1 MTSNN
6 KSERKYFM
14 WMIFLLSSH
23 LSKAFMSSP
32 IGGCIPSG
40 RSPTQ
45 RASTASAKGIC
56 RDQHVH
62 DQFYF
67 RPYSRNRGSSI
78 KMYGATIAPTNDL
91 RLRNIGKN
99 QHNGKGIRKIDTSK
113 AKIPPGPPNFKR
125 IESREEFDNTISF
138 GIHDYK
144 MVVVRFYATWCK
156 SCRAMQPLFRRLVY
170 RHSDI
175 LFVEVAVSDRTKFV
189 IDDLGV
195 EKLPSGHIYVPG
207 IGLAERMS
215 ISKKNFPDLVAA
227 MKYHYTSP
235 VTLS

>member
-1 MTSNN
+1 MKSNN
-6 KSERKYFM
+6 KSKRKYLM
-14 WMIFLLSSH
+14 WMIFLQSSC
-23 LSKAFMSSP
+23 LSKAFMSSL
-32 IGGCIPSG
+32 IPSG
-40 RSPTQ
+40 CNPTQ
-45 RASTASAKGIC
+45 CASTASAKGIS
-56 RDQHVH
+56 RDQNLH
-62 DQFYF
+62 DKFYF
-67 RPYSRNRGSSI
+67 RPYSRKRGSSI

-91 RLRNIGKN
+91 KLRNIGKN

-113 AKIPPGPPNFKR
+113 DKIPPVPHNFKR
-125 IESREEFDNTISF
+125 IESREEFDSTISST
-138 GIHDYK
+138 DEYK

-170 RHSDI
+170 RHPDI

-195 EKLPSGHIYVPG
+195 EKLPFGHIYVPG